1 MPTPVGLGDTLTTL
15 RKQMTALASL
25 GQYLNVNSGNYME
38 AEGALVR
45 LARLYDI
52 TLNQVKEDLLKVSDI
67 QGAVKTIQEK
77 PTQEVDL
84 IVLHNTYAHLTA
96 LSGCIYTKPEDFDPV
111 HTLACINDCLVFILV
126 MQELHGC

>member
-1 MPTPVGLGDTLTTL
+1 MATLH
-15 RKQMTALASL
+15 KQMNMLRCLSLDLDVDSGSYHSAYNSL
-25 GQYLNVNSGNYME
+25 GLFSK
-38 AEGALVR
+38 
-45 LARLYDI
+45 LYGID
-52 TLNQVKEDLLKVSDI
+52 LDKVKEDLLKVSDI

-84 IVLHNTYAHLTA
+84 IILHNTYVHLTA

-126 MQELHGC
+126 MQELHDC